1 MRRAGWVAA
10 AAVVGWYVLA
20 LAILHPL
27 TDAPVVD
34 SWLYGSA
41 VRRFL
46 RTGEI
51 RFAGFTQAMPIAQ
64 VVYGVVWSRAF
75 GANSVSLEISVVTLA
90 VLCGVMFHALAIRCG
105 ASRWQALAATGLLV
119 CNPCFTF
126 LSFSFMTEIPFLT
139 ALIAAHLAFARA
151 AGRREDLWLWL
162 AAALAVIA
170 FMIRVFGAMAIA
182 GCAGA
187 ILLYDARWLPASRRP
202 GRARWLSRLS
212 INHSLF
218 PLSYLPRKRAGE
230 KIAERSQFSRRV
242 LGSDSR
248 KASSSA
254 FSQHPARTMAPF
266 GVALLVCALL
276 FWLGPKPWALQLG
289 ESNLLHYLFRVPL
302 ANYLR
307 AGVLNPVLYL
317 GMVLSPL
324 ALLHLT
330 TPRWRQVAIGGAGI
344 FAAALILMQMDNRLP
359 VTPECSCFGG
369 WSNVLILRGGS
380 SRFSWDGD
388 WQYAFLTLASFGAA
402 GLIAAFADVCRTL
415 SRAAAAIVIAA
426 AVYWAATIPL
436 WFYNDRYYLVMV
448 PAGAIVLA
456 LAPLPKGRMVK
467 GVALAMTLAM
477 GLMSLGGTYAY
488 QRGMAVILAT
498 RNELE
503 REGVKRSAIDA
514 GYALNG
520 EDLYR
525 YPKHGIETME
535 LEAGIPMITSE
546 ALAEYTIASEPDIE
560 GTQLVRR
567 LKYPGLFGLGHRYLY
582 LVKKRAAG
590 GIGGNPPHTPPAAS
604 PPRN

>member
-1 MRRAGWVAA
+1 MRRAGWAAA
-10 AAVVGWYVLA
+10 AAVVGWYVFA

-34 SWLYGSA
+34 SWLYAFS

-64 VVYGVVWSRAF
+64 VIYGVGWSHAF

-139 ALIAAHLAFARA
+139 ALIAAHLAFAKA
-151 AGRREDLWLWL
+151 GGRREHLWLWI

-170 FMIRVFGAMAIA
+170 FMIRPFGAMAIA

-187 ILLYDARWLPASRRP
+187 MLLYDA
-202 GRARWLSRLS
+202 G
-212 INHSLF
+212 
-218 PLSYLPRKRAGE
+218 LPRANRWD
-230 KIAERSQFSRRV
+230 RV
-242 LGSDSR
+242 QWIR
-248 KASSSA
+248 M
-254 FSQHPARTMAPF
+254 TAPF
-266 GVALLVCALL
+266 VVALAVCA
-276 FWLGPKPWALQLG
+276 WLWIWLTVLSPKPWDLQLN
-289 ESNLLHYLFRVPL
+289 ENNFAYIFRVPL
-302 ANYLR
+302 ASYLR
-307 AGVLNPVLYL
+307 AGVLGPALYL

-324 ALLHLT
+324 AILQLT
-330 TPRWRQVAIGGAGI
+330 TPRWRRVAIGGAGI
-344 FAAALILMQMDNRLP
+344 FAAALILMWMDNRLP

-369 WSNVLILRGGS
+369 WRNVLILRGGS

-402 GLIAAFADVCRTL
+402 GLIAAFADIFRTL

-426 AVYWAATIPL
+426 LIYWAATIPL

-456 LAPLPKGRMVK
+456 LAPLPRSRMVRAA
-467 GVALAMTLAM
+467 GFAMTLAM

-488 QRGMAVILAT
+488 QRGLAAILAT

-503 REGVKRSAIDA
+503 HEGVPRSAIDA

-525 YPKHGIETME
+525 YPKHGIETMK
-535 LEAGIPMITSE
+535 LEAGIPMITSQKVD
-546 ALAEYTIASEPDIE
+546 EYTIASEPIA
-560 GTQLVRR
+560 GTEVVRR
-567 LKYPGLFGLGHRYLY
+567 LKWPGPFGLGHRYFY
-582 LVKKRAAG
+582 LVKKRAAAG
-590 GIGGNPPHTPPAAS
+590 NGSNPPNAAPAGRG
-604 PPRN
+604 RN

>member
-10 AAVVGWYVLA
+10 AAVVGWYVFA

-51 RFAGFTQAMPIAQ
+51 RFAGFSQAMPIAQ
-64 VVYGVVWSRAF
+64 VIYGVAWSRAF
-75 GANSVSLEISVVTLA
+75 GANSVSLEISVVMLA

-105 ASRWQALAATGLLV
+105 APRWQALAATGLLI

-139 ALIAAHLAFARA
+139 ALIAAHLAFANA
-151 AGRREDLWLWL
+151 GGRREDLWLWI

-170 FMIRVFGAMAIA
+170 FMIRPFGAMAIA

-187 ILLYDARWLPASRRP
+187 MLLYEVGRP
-202 GRARWLSRLS
+202 GTRRLDRARWLKWL
-212 INHSLF
+212 
-218 PLSYLPRKRAGE
+218 KM
-230 KIAERSQFSRRV
+230 
-242 LGSDSR
+242 
-248 KASSSA
+248 
-254 FSQHPARTMAPF
+254 MAPF
-266 GVALLVCALL
+266 GVALAVCTWLWVWL
-276 FWLGPKPWALQLG
+276 TVLGPKPWDLQLN
-289 ESNLLHYLFRVPL
+289 ENNLAYIFRVPL

-307 AGVLNPVLYL
+307 AGVLGPALYL
-317 GMVLSPL
+317 GIVLSPL
-324 ALLHLT
+324 AILQLT
-330 TPRWRQVAIGGAGI
+330 TPRWRRVVMGGAGI
-344 FAAALILMQMDNRLP
+344 FAAALILMRMDNRLP

-369 WSNVLILRGGS
+369 WHNVLILRGHS

-402 GLIAAFADVCRTL
+402 GLIAAFADVFRTL

-426 AVYWAATIPL
+426 ITYWAATIPL
-436 WFYNDRYYLVMV
+436 WFFNDRYYLVMV

-456 LAPLPKGRMVK
+456 LAPLPRSRLVK
-467 GVALAMTLAM
+467 AAGLAMTLAM

-503 REGVKRSAIDA
+503 REGVPRSAIDA

-525 YPKHGIETME
+525 YPKHGIETMK
-535 LEAGIPMITSE
+535 LEAGIPMITS
-546 ALAEYTIASEPDIE
+546 AKVDEYTIASEPIA

-567 LKYPGLFGLGHRYLY
+567 LKWPGPFGLGHRYFY
-582 LVKKRAAG
+582 LVKKPAPAG
-590 GIGGNPPHTPPAAS
+590 NGGNPPNAAPAG
-604 PPRN
+604 PQRN

>member
-1 MRRAGWVAA
+1 MRRAGWAAA
-10 AAVVGWYVLA
+10 AAVVGWYVFA
-20 LAILHPL
+20 LAILRPL

-34 SWLYGSA
+34 SWLYAFS

-64 VVYGVVWSRAF
+64 VIYGVGWSHAF

-139 ALIAAHLAFARA
+139 ALIAAHLAFAKA
-151 AGRREDLWLWL
+151 GGRREHLWLWI

-170 FMIRVFGAMAIA
+170 FMIRPFGAMAIA

-187 ILLYDARWLPASRRP
+187 MLLYDA
-202 GRARWLSRLS
+202 G
-212 INHSLF
+212 
-218 PLSYLPRKRAGE
+218 LPRANRWD
-230 KIAERSQFSRRV
+230 RV
-242 LGSDSR
+242 QWIR
-248 KASSSA
+248 M
-254 FSQHPARTMAPF
+254 TAPF
-266 GVALLVCALL
+266 VVALAVCA
-276 FWLGPKPWALQLG
+276 WLWIWLTVLSPKPWDLQLN
-289 ESNLLHYLFRVPL
+289 ENNFAYIFRVPL
-302 ANYLR
+302 ASYLR
-307 AGVLNPVLYL
+307 AGVLGPALYL

-324 ALLHLT
+324 AILQLT
-330 TPRWRQVAIGGAGI
+330 TPRWRRVAIGGAGI
-344 FAAALILMQMDNRLP
+344 FAAALILMWMDNRLP

-369 WSNVLILRGGS
+369 WRNVLILRGGS

-402 GLIAAFADVCRTL
+402 GLIAAFAGIFRTL

-426 AVYWAATIPL
+426 LIYWAATIPL

-456 LAPLPKGRMVK
+456 LAPLPRSRMVRAA
-467 GVALAMTLAM
+467 GFAMTLAM

-498 RNELE
+498 RNQLE
-503 REGVKRSAIDA
+503 RQGVPRSAIDA

-525 YPKHGIETME
+525 YPKHGIETMK
-535 LEAGIPMITSE
+535 LEAGIPMITSQKVD
-546 ALAEYTIASEPDIE
+546 EYTIASEPIA
-560 GTQLVRR
+560 GTEVVRR
-567 LKYPGLFGLGHRYLY
+567 LKWPGPFGLGHRYFF
-582 LVKKRAAG
+582 LVKQRAAAG
-590 GIGGNPPHTPPAAS
+590 NGSNPPNAAPAGRG
-604 PPRN
+604 RN

>member
-1 MRRAGWVAA
+1 MRRAGWAAA
-10 AAVVGWYVLA
+10 AAVVGWYVFA
-20 LAILHPL
+20 LAILRPL

-34 SWLYGSA
+34 SWLYAFS

-64 VVYGVVWSRAF
+64 VIYGVGWSHAF

-139 ALIAAHLAFARA
+139 ALIAAHLAFAKA
-151 AGRREDLWLWL
+151 GGRREHLWLWI

-170 FMIRVFGAMAIA
+170 FMIRPFGAMAIA

-187 ILLYDARWLPASRRP
+187 MLLYDA
-202 GRARWLSRLS
+202 G
-212 INHSLF
+212 
-218 PLSYLPRKRAGE
+218 LPRANRWD
-230 KIAERSQFSRRV
+230 RV
-242 LGSDSR
+242 QWIR
-248 KASSSA
+248 M
-254 FSQHPARTMAPF
+254 TAPF
-266 GVALLVCALL
+266 VVALAVCA
-276 FWLGPKPWALQLG
+276 WLWIWLTVLSPKPWDLQLN
-289 ESNLLHYLFRVPL
+289 ENNFAYIFRVPL
-302 ANYLR
+302 ASYLR
-307 AGVLNPVLYL
+307 AGVLGPALYL

-324 ALLHLT
+324 AILQLT
-330 TPRWRQVAIGGAGI
+330 TPRWRRVAIGGAGI
-344 FAAALILMQMDNRLP
+344 FAAALILMWMDNRLP

-369 WSNVLILRGGS
+369 WRNVLILRGGS

-402 GLIAAFADVCRTL
+402 GLIAAFADIFRTL

-426 AVYWAATIPL
+426 LIYWAATIPL

-456 LAPLPKGRMVK
+456 LAPLPRSKMVRAA
-467 GVALAMTLAM
+467 GFAMTLAM

-488 QRGMAVILAT
+488 QRGLAAILAT

-503 REGVKRSAIDA
+503 HEGVPRSAIDA

-525 YPKHGIETME
+525 YPKQGIETMK
-535 LEAGIPMITSE
+535 LEAGIPMITSQKVD
-546 ALAEYTIASEPDIE
+546 EYTIASEPIA
-560 GTQLVRR
+560 GTEVVRR
-567 LKYPGLFGLGHRYLY
+567 LKWPGPFGLGHRYFY
-582 LVKKRAAG
+582 LVKKRAAAG
-590 GIGGNPPHTPPAAS
+590 NGSNPPNAAPAGRG
-604 PPRN
+604 RN